1 MKKLFLILANTLFLF
16 LANAQDFNAYLA
28 NFKLEELPFKVD
40 RSTLNWCRLN
50 QKQLKP
56 IALGDLQKFVL
67 SQPLDQEQAPI
78 FVNLPEKTAPN
89 ADKDIRFYYY
99 KKLNL
104 SPNFLSVIVY
114 FVDEK
119 DKNGLMHWK
128 LVMLNYSLDGK
139 LINHF
144 ELAYEE
150 QFMSYRLHV
159 AEISKDLKMKIEEI
173 DFESLQNTKKPNY
186 IADFYYK
193 IDAKSA
199 KFISIQNEYYPYE
212 GVFEYG
218 DKLLS
223 ILQNRNIFTVM
234 EGKAGEQSSISV
246 NLIKYDLTEGT
257 FVFIDNA
264 NIKWQGKFD
273 ASKSRITLTNKDK
286 TTLIF
291 KRKY

>member
-1 MKKLFLILANTLFLF
+1 MKKLLLILANILFLF

-28 NFKLEELPFKVD
+28 NFKSEELPFKID

-67 SQPLDQEQAPI
+67 SQPLDKGQAPI
-78 FVNLPEKTAPN
+78 FVNLPEKTSPTT
-89 ADKDIRFYYY
+89 DKDIRFYYY

-104 SPNFLSVIVY
+104 SPNFLSVIAY

-119 DKNGLMHWK
+119 DKNGLVHWK
-128 LVMLNYSLDGK
+128 FVLLNYSSDGK
-139 LINHF
+139 LMNHF

-159 AEISKDLKMKIEEI
+159 AEISKDLKVKIEEI
-173 DFESLQNTKKPNY
+173 DFESLRNTKKPNY

-193 IDAKSA
+193 IDAQSA
-199 KFISIQNEYYPYE
+199 EFISIQNEYYPYE
-212 GVFEYG
+212 GVFENG

-223 ILQNRNIFTVM
+223 ILQNRNVFTVM
-234 EGKAGEQSSISV
+234 EGKASEQSSISV
-246 NLIKYDLTEGT
+246 SLLKYDLVEGT

-273 ASKSRITLTNKDK
+273 TSKSSITLTDKDK
-286 TTLIF
+286 STLIF
-291 KRKY
+291 RRKK